1 MCGSTYLAKASTID
15 AFMNTIMLASTTN
28 PVALAIA
35 IGIGILGLLVLGLI
49 VRALRSQ
56 TLALGFATTAAQ
68 WALAYLAMIGP
79 GQLIGDALFAL
90 TLACPVAAG
99 FVAARAMRDHAS
111 PFGVGCVSG
120 FVNLLVVGALVG
132 GGSNDVSMIIQ
143 GAVWSVGMLV
153 GSGVLA
159 MFGAWLAARILTN
172 SGAVTTAQWSWPA
185 PAALFAMVAAA
196 TIFLLLITGGLVT
209 GLEAGLAVPDWP
221 NSFGH
226 NMLLYPV
233 SEMKGG
239 VYYEHAHRL
248 FGMLVGVTT
257 FTMVLIVFREDSRSW
272 VRALAC
278 FALFMVCVQGLMG
291 GLRVTGTL
299 TLSQETAQLS
309 PSTLIA
315 IAHGI
320 FGQIVFATMV
330 LLAALLTMKWKSALQ
345 LQNFAGAQSVRAL
358 TIIAPFV
365 LLVQLFLGASYRH
378 LQVPPHDGHPAYHP
392 IWAMHGHVGFSIIAV
407 LAVLLAASRMSAMAR
422 DNAALKLLG
431 ACAAVMITILIA
443 QVLLGLISYVAV
455 LMRKDQV
462 IPIWEVVF
470 TSAHQAT
477 GALLFA
483 AAIQGAAWS
492 RRLVSAQASCI
503 TNRSVE
509 LGTDLRA
516 LKHAE

>member
-1 MCGSTYLAKASTID
+1 MISTILGRVSTID
-15 AFMNTIMLASTTN
+15 AFMNSFILASTSSN
-28 PVALAIA
+28 PAALAVA
-35 IGIGILGLLVLGLI
+35 VGIGIAGLLVLALI
-49 VRALRSQ
+49 IRALRSQ

-68 WALAYLAMIGP
+68 WALAYVAMIGP

-90 TLACPVAAG
+90 TLACPVVAG
-99 FVAARAMRDHAS
+99 FIAARAMRDQAS
-111 PFGVGCVSG
+111 ALGVGCVSG

-132 GGSNDVSMIIQ
+132 GGGSDTAMIVQ
-143 GAVWSVGMLV
+143 GAIWSVGMLV
-153 GSGVLA
+153 VSGVLA
-159 MFGAWLAARILTN
+159 MFGAWLSPRIFTHGGAAKI
-172 SGAVTTAQWSWPA
+172 SQWSWPA
-185 PAALFAMVAAA
+185 PAALFAMVSAA

-257 FTMVLIVFREDSRSW
+257 FTMVLVVFREDRRTW
-272 VRALAC
+272 VRALAS

-299 TLSQETAQLS
+299 TLSQEAAQLS

-320 FGQIVFATMV
+320 FGQIVFATMA
-330 LLAALLTMKWKSALQ
+330 LLAALLTLKWKSTTAL
-345 LQNFAGAQSVRAL
+345 LNFSGAVSVRVL
-358 TIIAPFV
+358 TMLAPFV

-378 LQVPPHDGHPAYHP
+378 LQVPPHDGLPAYHP
-392 IWAMHGHVGFSIIAV
+392 IWAMHGHIGFSIIAA
-407 LAVLLAASRMSAMAR
+407 LAVLLAASRMSAAAR
-422 DNAALKLLG
+422 ETPALKLLG
-431 ACAAVMITILIA
+431 TCATFMITILIV
-443 QVLLGLISYVAV
+443 QVLLGLLAYVAV
-455 LMRKDQV
+455 LVRKDAA
-462 IPIWEVVF
+462 IPLWELMF

-483 AAIQGAAWS
+483 STIMGAAWS
-492 RRLVSAQASCI
+492 RRLVAVNAPMDHKLHRGSIA
-503 TNRSVE
+503 
-509 LGTDLRA
+509 
-516 LKHAE
+516 

>member
-1 MCGSTYLAKASTID
+1 VSTID
-15 AFMNTIMLASTTN
+15 AFMNSIMLASTPAN
-28 PVALAIA
+28 FAALAIA
-35 IGIGILGLLVLGLI
+35 LGLGIAGLVVLALLI
-49 VRALRSQ
+49 RALRSQ

-68 WALAYLAMIGP
+68 WALAYVAMIGP
-79 GQLIGDALFAL
+79 GQLLGDALFAL
-90 TLACPVAAG
+90 TLACPVVAG
-99 FVAARAMRDHAS
+99 FVAARAMRNDAS
-111 PFGVGCVSG
+111 PMGVGFVSG

-132 GGSNDVSMIIQ
+132 GGSSDTSVITQGVIWSVSM
-143 GAVWSVGMLV
+143 ML
-153 GSGVLA
+153 GSAVLA
-159 MFGAWLAARILTN
+159 MVGAWLAPRIFTN
-172 SGAVTTAQWSWPA
+172 GGSATTSQWSWPA

-257 FTMVLIVFREDSRSW
+257 FTMVLVVFREDRRTW

-299 TLSQETAQLS
+299 TLSQEAAQLT

-320 FGQIVFATMV
+320 FGQIVFATMA
-330 LLAALLTMKWKSALQ
+330 LLAALLTMQWKSVVALRD
-345 LQNFAGAQSVRAL
+345 FAGASSVRVL

-378 LQVPPHDGHPAYHP
+378 LQVPPHDGLPAYHP
-392 IWAMHGHVGFSIIAV
+392 IWAMHGHIGFSIIAA
-407 LAVLLAASRMSAMAR
+407 LAVLLAASRMSAAAR
-422 DNAALKLLG
+422 ETPALKLLG
-431 ACAAVMITILIA
+431 TCATFMITILIV
-443 QVLLGLISYVAV
+443 QVLLGLLAYVAV
-455 LMRKDQV
+455 LVRKDAA
-462 IPIWEVVF
+462 IPLWELMF

-483 AAIQGAAWS
+483 ATIMGAAWS
-492 RRLVSAQASCI
+492 RRLVAVNAPMDHQLRR
-503 TNRSVE
+503 RSV
-509 LGTDLRA
+509 A
-516 LKHAE
+516 

>member
-1 MCGSTYLAKASTID
+1 
-15 AFMNTIMLASTTN
+15 MLA
-28 PVALAIA
+28 
-35 IGIGILGLLVLGLI
+35 LI
-49 VRALRSQ
+49 IRAMRSQ

-68 WALAYLAMIGP
+68 WALAYVAMMGP
-79 GQLIGDALFAL
+79 GLLIGNALFLL

-99 FVAARAMRDHAS
+99 FVAARAMRNDAS
-111 PFGVGCVSG
+111 PIGVGFVSG

-132 GGSNDVSMIIQ
+132 GGASDTSMMIQ
-143 GAVWSVGMLV
+143 GAIWSVGMLV
-153 GSGVLA
+153 SSSVLA
-159 MFGAWLAARILTN
+159 MVGAWLAPRIFTKV
-172 SGAVTTAQWSWPA
+172 GVTTTAQWSWPA
-185 PAALFAMVAAA
+185 PAALFAIVSAA

-257 FTMVLIVFREDSRSW
+257 FTMVLVVFRQDRRAW
-272 VRALAC
+272 VRGLAC
-278 FALFMVCVQGLMG
+278 FALLMVCVQGLMG

-299 TLSQETAQLS
+299 TLSQEAAQLS

-320 FGQIVFATMV
+320 FGQVVFATMA
-330 LLAALLTMKWKSALQ
+330 LLAALLTMKWKSTMSLRD
-345 LQNFAGAQSVRAL
+345 FAGVSTLHTL
-358 TIIAPFV
+358 TTIAPFV

-392 IWAMHGHVGFSIIAV
+392 AWAMHGHLGFSIIAV
-407 LAVLLAASRMSAMAR
+407 LAVILAASRMSGAAR
-422 DNAALKLLG
+422 ETPALKALGTCAAL
-431 ACAAVMITILIA
+431 MITALIV
-443 QVLLGLISYVAV
+443 QVLLGLLAYVAV
-455 LMRKDQV
+455 LMRKDAA
-462 IPIWEVVF
+462 IPLWELMF
-470 TSAHQAT
+470 TSAHQVT

-483 AAIQGAAWS
+483 ATILGAAWS
-492 RRLVSAQASCI
+492 WRLVSANAHMEHQL
-503 TNRSVE
+503 NRSSV
-509 LGTDLRA
+509 A
-516 LKHAE
+516 

>member
-1 MCGSTYLAKASTID
+1 MISTILGRVSTID
-15 AFMNTIMLASTTN
+15 AFMNSFILASTSSN
-28 PVALAIA
+28 PAALAIA
-35 IGIGILGLLVLGLI
+35 VGIGIAGLLVLALI
-49 VRALRSQ
+49 IRALRSQ

-68 WALAYLAMIGP
+68 WALAYVAMIGP
-79 GQLIGDALFAL
+79 GQIIGDALFAL
-90 TLACPVAAG
+90 TLACPVVAG
-99 FVAARAMRDHAS
+99 FIAARAMRDQAS
-111 PFGVGCVSG
+111 ALGVGCVSG

-132 GGSNDVSMIIQ
+132 GGSSDTAMIVQ
-143 GAVWSVGMLV
+143 GAMWSVGMLV
-153 GSGVLA
+153 VSGVLA
-159 MFGAWLAARILTN
+159 MFGAWLSPRIFTSGGAAKI
-172 SGAVTTAQWSWPA
+172 SQWSWPA
-185 PAALFAMVAAA
+185 PAALFAMVSAA

-257 FTMVLIVFREDSRSW
+257 FTMVLVVFREDRRTW
-272 VRALAC
+272 VRALAS

-299 TLSQETAQLS
+299 TLSQEAAQLT

-320 FGQIVFATMV
+320 FGQIVFATMA
-330 LLAALLTMKWKSALQ
+330 LLAALLTLKWKSTTAL
-345 LQNFAGAQSVRAL
+345 LNFSGAVSVRVL
-358 TIIAPFV
+358 TMLAPFV

-392 IWAMHGHVGFSIIAV
+392 IWAMHGHIGFSIIAV
-407 LAVLLAASRMSAMAR
+407 LAVLLSASRMSAAAR
-422 DNAALKLLG
+422 EIPALKLLG
-431 ACAAVMITILIA
+431 TCATFMITILIV
-443 QVLLGLISYVAV
+443 QVLLGLLAYVAV
-455 LMRKDQV
+455 LVRRDAA
-462 IPIWEVVF
+462 IPLWELMF

-483 AAIQGAAWS
+483 AAIQGAAWA
-492 RRLVSAQASCI
+492 RRLVAVEAPMDQQI
-503 TNRSVE
+503 IRGSV
-509 LGTDLRA
+509 A
-516 LKHAE
+516 

>member
-1 MCGSTYLAKASTID
+1 MISTILDRVSTID
-15 AFMNTIMLASTTN
+15 AFMNSIMLASTPAN
-28 PVALAIA
+28 SAALAIA
-35 IGIGILGLLVLGLI
+35 LGIGIAGLVVLALLI
-49 VRALRSQ
+49 RALRSQ

-68 WALAYLAMIGP
+68 WALAYVAMIGP
-79 GQLIGDALFAL
+79 GQLLGDALFAL
-90 TLACPVAAG
+90 TLACPVVAG
-99 FVAARAMRDHAS
+99 FVAARAMRDQAS
-111 PFGVGCVSG
+111 ALGVGCVSG

-132 GGSNDVSMIIQ
+132 GGSSDTAMIIQ
-143 GAVWSVGMLV
+143 GAIWSVGMLV

-159 MFGAWLAARILTN
+159 LFGAWLAPRIFTN
-172 SGAVTTAQWSWPA
+172 AGAATTSQWSWPA

-257 FTMVLIVFREDSRSW
+257 FTMVLVVFREDRRTW

-299 TLSQETAQLS
+299 TLSQESAQLT

-320 FGQIVFATMV
+320 FGQIVFATMA
-330 LLAALLTMKWKSALQ
+330 LLAALLTMQWKSVVALRD
-345 LQNFAGAQSVRAL
+345 FAGASSVRAL
-358 TIIAPFV
+358 TLIAPCV

-378 LQVPPHDGHPAYHP
+378 LQVPPHDGLPAYHP
-392 IWAMHGHVGFSIIAV
+392 TWAMHGHIGFSIVAA
-407 LAVLLAASRMSAMAR
+407 LAVLLAASRMSAAAR
-422 DNAALKLLG
+422 ETPALKLLG
-431 ACAAVMITILIA
+431 TCATFLITVLIA
-443 QVLLGLISYVAV
+443 QVLLGLLAYVAV
-455 LMRKDQV
+455 LVRRDAA
-462 IPIWEVVF
+462 IPLWELMF
-470 TSAHQAT
+470 TSAHQVT

-483 AAIQGAAWS
+483 SAIQGAAWA
-492 RRLVSAQASCI
+492 RRLVSALAIHESR
-503 TNRSVE
+503 TA
-509 LGTDLRA
+509 A
-516 LKHAE
+516 LSSR

>member
-1 MCGSTYLAKASTID
+1 
-15 AFMNTIMLASTTN
+15 MLASTASN
-28 PVALAIA
+28 PTALAIA
-35 IGIGILGLLVLGLI
+35 FGIGVAGLVVLALI
-49 VRALRSQ
+49 IRVLRSH

-68 WALAYLAMIGP
+68 WALAYVAMIGP
-79 GQLIGDALFAL
+79 GQLLGDALFAL
-90 TLACPVAAG
+90 TLACPIVAG
-99 FVAARAMRDHAS
+99 FVAARAMRDQAS
-111 PFGVGCVSG
+111 PLGVGCVSG

-132 GGSNDVSMIIQ
+132 GGSSDTAMIVQ
-143 GAVWSVGMLV
+143 GAIWSVGMLV

-159 MFGAWLAARILTN
+159 LFGAWLAPRIFTN
-172 SGAVTTAQWSWPA
+172 AGAATTRQWSWPA

-257 FTMVLIVFREDSRSW
+257 FTMVLVVFREDRRTW

-299 TLSQETAQLS
+299 TLSQEAAQLT

-320 FGQIVFATMV
+320 FGQIVFATMA
-330 LLAALLTMKWKSALQ
+330 LLAALLTMQWKSVVALRD
-345 LQNFAGAQSVRAL
+345 FAGASSVRVL
-358 TIIAPFV
+358 TMIAPFV

-378 LQVPPHDGHPAYHP
+378 LQVPPHDGLPAYHP
-392 IWAMHGHVGFSIIAV
+392 IWAMHGHIGFSIIAA
-407 LAVLLAASRMSAMAR
+407 LAVLLAASRMSAAAR
-422 DNAALKLLG
+422 ETPALKLLG
-431 ACAAVMITILIA
+431 TCATFMITILIV
-443 QVLLGLISYVAV
+443 QVLLGLLAYVAV
-455 LMRKDQV
+455 LVRKDAA
-462 IPIWEVVF
+462 IPLWELMF

-483 AAIQGAAWS
+483 ATIMGAAWS
-492 RRLVSAQASCI
+492 RRLVAVNAPMDHQLRR
-503 TNRSVE
+503 RSV
-509 LGTDLRA
+509 A
-516 LKHAE
+516 